1 MATQPREPLSPWA
14 QRYGVVYEDAFTL
27 GDDKLRHSGYHTGHP
42 RLDPKFYAE
51 PIPQPEI
58 DECAKFKHQND
69 IHKLFHIEHKQY
81 GDFKGIKPWQYGPLM
96 QYVRFSDRG
105 LLPGG
110 HWRTG
115 SRPYRQARYDELA
128 DISRLLDGDMITVD
142 ENNWF
147 RFLRRDRWYDL
158 YGQKQVPSGKVWSI
172 DQPKIW
178 EKAVITMLS
187 TNVNM
192 LNSES
197 SLHTMLF
204 GTLMMWRDTRAM
216 QPIPEPFPDAK
227 VLLSYGLYKSYCDL
241 NNLDCPID
249 HLAFISSEDWI
260 IVLEGLLQNQ
270 TWGFTDDPD
279 DNGSHWPGYDSVITL
294 GVNVI
299 DSLSGDDITLAERC
313 QLQYQLA
320 RTMIHELMHSL
331 GTSRIKYTFPR
342 DPSSP
347 TSYSTEPEPFI
358 DFDGIAE
365 LGYAMEQRVFGGV
378 VTSLHFTGQ
387 YPLATHHRSWPLL
400 SQAAGDSHLG
410 YKIGDHPIF
419 STVQDVI
426 VCPLPALYTSKLLS
440 RSFWED
446 PNIPQKSDNFFHRNQ
461 LLVGSTQF
469 IPDNPLRWQDV
480 TIDRGKLSRGEVDP
494 GEPEMVSEFGREFR
508 KGNEIRCGQ
517 ISDRLVNS
525 IPWSTDADTY
535 KAALVPSSVEWIVH
549 SIVAATPIRGT
560 PIAQDVIKICTV
572 LQLHPSARAPMLPPI
587 DIMPE
592 CTNKLKSCP
601 ASELFDPINTGDQP
615 IFDFDHI
622 DIINVLRNAIRVVLE
637 TNIRVSKPWLLE
649 ILRVSDRLEEQRNE
663 LRRTD
668 PDFHHGLWASDWDFK
683 IPDYEPHQLAIW
695 DTAEMKLV

>member
-1 MATQPREPLSPWA
+1 
-14 QRYGVVYEDAFTL
+14 
-27 GDDKLRHSGYHTGHP
+27 
-42 RLDPKFYAE
+42 
-51 PIPQPEI
+51 
-58 DECAKFKHQND
+58 
-69 IHKLFHIEHKQY
+69 
-81 GDFKGIKPWQYGPLM
+81 
-96 QYVRFSDRG
+96 
-105 LLPGG
+105 
-110 HWRTG
+110 
-115 SRPYRQARYDELA
+115 
-128 DISRLLDGDMITVD
+128 
-142 ENNWF
+142 
-147 RFLRRDRWYDL
+147 
-158 YGQKQVPSGKVWSI
+158 
-172 DQPKIW
+172 
-178 EKAVITMLS
+178 MLS

-320 RTMIHELMHSL
+320 RT
-331 GTSRIKYTFPR
+331 
-342 DPSSP
+342 
-347 TSYSTEPEPFI
+347 FI

-410 YKIGDHPIF
+410 
-419 STVQDVI
+419 
-426 VCPLPALYTSKLLS
+426 
-440 RSFWED
+440 
-446 PNIPQKSDNFFHRNQ
+446 
-461 LLVGSTQF
+461 
-469 IPDNPLRWQDV
+469 
-480 TIDRGKLSRGEVDP
+480 GKLSRGEVDP
-494 GEPEMVSEFGREFR
+494 GEPEMGHVKPFSHIQETQIAPKIQVTDFPVLQWYQPTRQIWLNSLWANVHIWEAVSEFGREFR

-549 SIVAATPIRGT
+549 SIGLLMSTYSRVYVPTNSASTTVVAATPIRGT